1 MRDVAKEAVEIL
13 ERAREDL
20 VPLASAARG
29 STLGVA
35 LSNIVARILD
45 YCIAISND
53 AREIERTRQGNGN
66 CILH

>member
-1 MRDVAKEAVEIL
+1 MREVAEEAVEVL

-20 VPLASAARG
+20 VPLASVARG
-29 STLGVA
+29 TTLGVA
-35 LSNIVARILD
+35 LSNIVARLLD
-45 YCIAISND
+45 YCISITND